1 MIVWNLNV
9 QNFCQTLENIIFS
22 VNDRYLYQENFN
34 LLSVVRYSIASG
46 DKNGLFAINDRTGV
60 ISSTKSLDHETQA
73 FVLLSIRAEAGDPPV
88 FATAQVRGQFKY
100 IFFKSLP
107 VHVSGIYCWS

>member
-1 MIVWNLNV
+1 M
-9 QNFCQTLENIIFS
+9 
-22 VNDRYLYQENFN
+22 
-34 LLSVVRYSIASG
+34 RYSIASG

-88 FATAQVRGQFKY
+88 FATAQVRVTPNT
-100 IFFKSLP
+100 ISLCGT
-107 VHVSGIYCWS
+107 SEIKNFI

>member
-1 MIVWNLNV
+1 M
-9 QNFCQTLENIIFS
+9 
-22 VNDRYLYQENFN
+22 
-34 LLSVVRYSIASG
+34 RYSIASG

-88 FATAQVRGQFKY
+88 FATAQVRGHLKY
-100 IFFKSLP
+100 NFFMLDK
-107 VHVSGIYCWS
+107 GK